1 MPSFDMVSE
10 VDMHEVGNATDQAS
24 REVAT
29 RFDFKG
35 TQSSFEREDAV
46 ITIVSESEFQVGQML
61 DILRTKLSRRGID
74 LGALALDPPEA
85 SGQLVKRKVTI
96 RQGLDT
102 DTARKAVKSIKGLKL
117 KVQAAV
123 QGDQVRVTGKKRDD
137 LQQVIA
143 AMRETDL
150 GIPVQFTNFRD

>member
-10 VDMHEVGNATDQAS
+10 VDMHEVANATDQAS

-35 TQSSFEREDAV
+35 TDSSFARDEAV
-46 ITIVSESEFQVGQML
+46 ITVASESEFQVDQML
-61 DILRTKLSRRGID
+61 DILRSKLNRRGVD
-74 LGALALDPPEA
+74 LKALAVDPPETV
-85 SGQLVKRKVTI
+85 GKQVRRKVTV
-96 RQGLDT
+96 RQGLDS
-102 DTARKAVKSIKGLKL
+102 DTCRKAVKEIKGLKI

-123 QGDQVRVTGKKRDD
+123 QGEQVRVSGKKRDD
-137 LQQVIA
+137 LQKVIA
-143 AMRETDL
+143 AMREIDF